1 MTQQFI
7 IKTYKILHAKF
18 GDIPTYTFTMK
29 VKDILSIYYVAV
41 RGVDEEDGSVQ
52 RVLNKSRI
60 TSIKNYI
67 LEGNTFFNSFILN
80 WTEKEFMPKINSDY
94 MDLELIHASA
104 QVIDG
109 QHRLAG
115 LQAAFLNHEEVGE
128 RDIVVTLCIG
138 LTTQQAAEIFLN
150 INTEQKPVPK
160 SLMYDLFGEVI
171 NDENHCINRATDIA
185 KALNEDKDSPLYKLI
200 KFPGSPRGVGH
211 IELSTFVSAFKDS
224 FKKDGKFYS
233 YKLQNLDIQKNVIS
247 NYFLAIKT
255 SYMNKKVWDSPSKN
269 PFLKAAGFNGAVDFL
284 LETLIA
290 KCAEKKSFQVPVI
303 MEIINFEEN
312 NLLLLEDIKGLD
324 GKTSRKRVKE
334 ALEKNLIQS
343 LLDDDRE
350 YAF

>member
-1 MTQQFI
+1 M
-7 IKTYKILHAKF
+7 KLVHA
-18 GDIPTYTFTMK
+18 
-29 VKDILSIYYVAV
+29 A
-41 RGVDEEDGSVQ
+41 
-52 RVLNKSRI
+52 
-60 TSIKNYI
+60 
-67 LEGNTFFNSFILN
+67 
-80 WTEKEFMPKINSDY
+80 
-94 MDLELIHASA
+94 A

-115 LQAAFLNHEEVGE
+115 LEAASVNHEEVGE

-200 KFPGSPRGVGH
+200 KFPGSPRGVGY

-233 YKLQNLDIQKNVIS
+233 FKLQSLDMQKNVIS

-255 SYMNKKVWDSPSKN
+255 SYLNKKIWDTTSKN

-290 KCAEKKSFQVPVI
+290 KCAEKNHLKFLILWKSLI
-303 MEIINFEEN
+303 LTKIIY
-312 NLLLLEDIKGLD
+312 
-324 GKTSRKRVKE
+324 S
-334 ALEKNLIQS
+334 
-343 LLDDDRE
+343 
-350 YAF
+350 